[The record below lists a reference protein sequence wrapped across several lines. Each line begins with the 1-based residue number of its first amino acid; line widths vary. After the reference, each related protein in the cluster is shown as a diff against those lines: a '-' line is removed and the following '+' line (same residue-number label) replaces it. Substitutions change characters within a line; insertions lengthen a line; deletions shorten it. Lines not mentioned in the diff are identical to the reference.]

1 MNQNKIKLYARALVE
16 AVLKPEADE
25 SKIKDNFIKF
35 LQKNGDMSKAGQ
47 IVSLA
52 KKIFIEKTG
61 RRQLTIESARKIK
74 AKQKELVES
83 ILRKGD
89 IVDEKINKDLLA
101 GIKIIIDGEKQFD
114 ASMQKKLQNIF

>member
-52 KKIFIEKTG
+52 KKIFIKKTG